1 MHHLSQQCARWLPGP
16 TQRIILPTPSPSL
29 PYRVQVS
36 ETTNDLY
43 NETLFDYVTPQGG
56 LSWSRVITCNALA
69 TTAVQWAA
77 CFSEYNGGTY
87 R

>member
-1 MHHLSQQCARWLPGP
+1 MHFACLLPIFTVLTPPVPSHATPP
-16 TQRIILPTPSPSL
+16 T
-29 PYRVQVS
+29 QVS

-43 NETLFDYVTPQGG
+43 NETLFDFVTPKGG

-87 R
+87 RYACG

>member
-1 MHHLSQQCARWLPGP
+1 
-16 TQRIILPTPSPSL
+16 
-29 PYRVQVS
+29 VS

-43 NETLFDYVTPQGG
+43 NTTLFDYVTPKGG

-69 TTAVQWAA
+69 TTGVEWAA